1 MTVTDTSARAAV
13 LRAERV
19 PFVYATVV
27 RAQAPTSARPGD
39 AALIHTDGSIEG
51 FVGGVCAEG
60 SVRLYGLQA
69 LANGQPLLLRIL
81 PDELPEPSTDTADAE
96 GTVTVGNPC
105 LSGGA
110 IEVFLEPHRPA
121 PRLLVVGDTPIARA
135 LAELGRPLGYHMEN
149 AAGDVEPPS
158 AHDAGLVVASH
169 GRGETAP
176 LEGAL
181 TAGVAYVALVASRR
195 RGAEVLSGLHVGD
208 EQRSRVHTPAGLW
221 IGARTAAEVALSILA
236 ELVLLRSEAD
246 VARLLPAHAATGTLA
261 HQPSTMTTTPTA
273 TDPICGM
280 TVAAVPESVH
290 LVDKGVTAYF
300 CGEGCRSTYAARR

>member
-1 MTVTDTSARAAV
+1 MTVLDIATRAAD

-39 AALIHTDGSIEG
+39 TALLHADGRLEG

-81 PDELPEPSTDTADAE
+81 PDELPGATHEVADPE
-96 GTVTVGNPC
+96 GTVTIGNPC

-110 IEVFLEPHRPA
+110 MEVFLEPHMPA

-135 LAELGRPLGYHMEN
+135 LVDLGRPLGYVVA
-149 AAGDVEPPS
+149 AAGAGTSPP
-158 AHDAGLVVASH
+158 AADDAGLVVASH
-169 GRGETAP
+169 GRGETAA
-176 LEGAL
+176 LEAAL
-181 TAGVAYVALVASRR
+181 AAGVPYVALVASRR
-195 RGAEVLSGLHVGD
+195 RGAEVVASLDVD
-208 EQRSRVHTPAGLW
+208 VEQRARVRTPAGLW

-236 ELVLLRSEAD
+236 ELVSVRSNAAGTGDIAPVTDPESDAQLD
-246 VARLLPAHAATGTLA
+246 RPAGAA
-261 HQPSTMTTTPTA
+261 TA

-280 TVAAVPESVH
+280 TVAAVAESIH
-290 LVDKGVTAYF
+290 LVDEGDTTYF
-300 CGEGCRSTYAARR
+300 CGEGCRSAYLARR